1 MKKELAA
8 AILLGLILIGC
19 FINSRAVTLLAEDLT
34 GLVEDAGE
42 NAISGRWEDAGQD
55 VDDAF
60 ALLSRRG
67 LYMGMFLP
75 TDDMDRIADSLDNLR
90 EQIHSRN
97 TAGIPSAVHLALT
110 RLESIASRERV
121 RIGSIF

>member
-19 FINSRAVTLLAEDLT
+19 FINSRAVTLLAEELT

-42 NAISGRWEDAGQD
+42 NAINGRWEDAGQD

-97 TAGIPSAVHLALT
+97 TAGIPSAVHLAVS
-110 RLESIASRERV
+110 RLISISRREQV
-121 RIGSIF
+121 SLDSIF

>member
-19 FINSRAVTLLAEDLT
+19 IINSRAVTLLAEELT

-42 NAISGRWEDAGQD
+42 DAISGLWEDAGQD
-55 VDDAF
+55 IDDAF

-67 LYMGMFLP
+67 IYIGVFLP
-75 TDDMDRIADSLDNLR
+75 ADDMDRIADSLDNLR

-97 TAGIPSAVHLALT
+97 AAGTESAVHLALT